1 MATHIDA
8 AETAAT
14 AYHPEICPNCGSDLS
29 GEYCNH
35 CGQKKIHRQEFSVK
49 HFTRQA
55 LNEVTDLES
64 NKVFKTLV
72 ALLFRPGILAA
83 EYLAGRKGKFV
94 SPIRLYLTFS
104 AIYFLFAW
112 GALSD
117 IRGGGSAR
125 AARNPATIAM
135 ARARGVDPQALA
147 DRVYEKAEKYAGTIR
162 FMSVLISGLFL
173 SLLYYSMKR
182 FYVEHLIFSLYYY
195 SFDFFMKSF
204 FALLFIVS
212 AALGSKLPRY
222 SPKLVLS
229 GCANLSRLGSAR
241 CLQGNVAPH
250 CNKGCG
256 VVFVRIALVHCCK
269 HCRVHDCFCACLSPQ
284 TKTQLVNVREL

>member
-1 MATHIDA
+1 MATHLDP
-8 AETAAT
+8 AEPGAT
-14 AYHPEICPNCGSDLS
+14 SSEPEICPNCGSELS
-29 GEYCNH
+29 GKYCNN

-55 LNEVTDLES
+55 LNEFTDLES
-64 NKVFKTLV
+64 NKIFKTLV

-83 EYLAGRKGKFV
+83 EYRAGRKGKYV

-125 AARNPATIAM
+125 AARSPATIAI
-135 ARARGVDPQALA
+135 ARERGVDPQVLA
-147 DRVYEKAEKYAGTIR
+147 DRVYEKAEKYAGTLR
-162 FMSVLISGLFL
+162 FVSVLVSGLFL
-173 SLLYYSMKR
+173 SLLYYAMKR

-212 AALGSKLPRY
+212 AALGAKLPN
-222 SPKLVLS
+222 SVL
-229 GCANLSRLGSAR
+229 NLFYP
-241 CLQGNVAPH
+241 VALIYLAFALH
-250 CNKGCG
+250 
-256 VVFVRIALVHCCK
+256 VVYKQTWPRTILKAVVLFLCESLLFIA
-269 HCRVHDCFCACLSPQ
+269 
-284 TKTQLVNVREL
+284 VNIAGFMIAFSLA

>member
-1 MATHIDA
+1 MATHLDA
-8 AETAAT
+8 AEPGAPTE
-14 AYHPEICPNCGSDLS
+14 PELCPNCGSHLP
-29 GEYCNH
+29 GEFCNN
-35 CGQKKIHRQEFSVK
+35 CGQKKLHRHEFAVK

-55 LNEVTDLES
+55 LNEITDLES
-64 NKVFKTLV
+64 NKIFKTLV

-83 EYLAGRKGKFV
+83 EYLAGRKGTYV
-94 SPIRLYLTFS
+94 GPIRLYLTFS

-135 ARARGVDPQALA
+135 ARERGVDPQVLA
-147 DRVYEKAEKYAGTIR
+147 DRVYEKAEKYAGTLR
-162 FMSVLISGLFL
+162 FVSVLVSGLFL

-212 AALGSKLPRY
+212 AAVGAKLPGA
-222 SPKLVLS
+222 VL
-229 GCANLSRLGSAR
+229 NFFYP
-241 CLQGNVAPH
+241 VALIYLAFALRIVYKQTWPRTIV
-250 CNKGCG
+250 KA
-256 VVFVRIALVHCCK
+256 VVLFLCESLLFIA
-269 HCRVHDCFCACLSPQ
+269 
-284 TKTQLVNVREL
+284 VNIAGFIIAFALA